1 MFEMCG
7 LEPSHKKVPSCSSH
21 YSVLNA
27 STLGDLQMVIPSDG
41 HGPVHI
47 QIGWSPFPSLPHA
60 IISYRI
66 QIIPHNVLPCSAQTG
81 GLYGSCADG
90 YQAFITK
97 WASVLDEDM
106 TAEQVA
112 AYGFDSANWGYG
124 LKAPR
129 RGMFEKSIMG
139 EYFHIFRAFWRS
151 HMCAV
156 DGTPGLLEC
165 PDTCDAGAI
174 ASALGLEVGGS
185 GSSIDMTGAGDSSGL
200 GQDAYTPAS
209 ATRIIS
215 ECPCQVNKLINGSTT
230 WNNVYPCVV
239 ATTKQ
244 PVFDAGIH
252 RTH

>member
-1 MFEMCG
+1 
-7 LEPSHKKVPSCSSH
+7 
-21 YSVLNA
+21 
-27 STLGDLQMVIPSDG
+27 
-41 HGPVHI
+41 
-47 QIGWSPFPSLPHA
+47 
-60 IISYRI
+60 
-66 QIIPHNVLPCSAQTG
+66 
-81 GLYGSCADG
+81 
-90 YQAFITK
+90 
-97 WASVLDEDM
+97 M

-112 AYGFDSANWGYG
+112 AFGFDSANWGYG

-165 PDTCDAGAI
+165 PETCDVGAI
-174 ASALGLEVGGS
+174 ASALGLEVDGAR
-185 GSSIDMTGAGDSSGL
+185 SSLADMNEVGDSNGP
-200 GQDAYTPAS
+200 GQDEYTPEA

-244 PVFDAGIH
+244 PVFNAGM
-252 RTH
+252 

>member
-1 MFEMCG
+1 
-7 LEPSHKKVPSCSSH
+7 
-21 YSVLNA
+21 
-27 STLGDLQMVIPSDG
+27 
-41 HGPVHI
+41 
-47 QIGWSPFPSLPHA
+47 
-60 IISYRI
+60 
-66 QIIPHNVLPCSAQTG
+66 
-81 GLYGSCADG
+81 
-90 YQAFITK
+90 
-97 WASVLDEDM
+97 M

-165 PDTCDAGAI
+165 PDTCDSHAI

-185 GSSIDMTGAGDSSGL
+185 VIAGEGDSSSGL
-200 GQDAYTPAS
+200 GPDAYTPES

-230 WNNVYPCVV
+230 WSNVYPCVV

-244 PVFDAGIH
+244 PVFDAGIYVFVATPLTLNYFFS
-252 RTH
+252 RSMLNADD